1 MEYRLEYKLIGMR
14 IKDLRVKKG
23 LTQELLSE
31 TVGIGVQHLSK
42 IENGKAPLSLTCLV
56 AIANALQTTTDHL
69 LMDNVAESKAH
80 LLKDV
85 EAVYSDCTPAEIYIL
100 IETSKA
106 LKQSI
111 RTKGL
116 HKEKL

>member
-1 MEYRLEYKLIGMR
+1 MKYNLEYKLIGLR
-14 IKDLRVKKG
+14 IKERRLQMK
-23 LTQELLSE
+23 LTQEILSE
-31 TVGIGVQHLSK
+31 SVGIGVQHLSK

-69 LMDNVAESKAH
+69 LMDNVVEARMQ

-85 EAVYSDCTPAEIYIL
+85 ESLYSDCTPAEIFIL

-111 RTKGL
+111 RIKGQQGQM
-116 HKEKL
+116 